1 MNAQHKKLAMTF
13 AALLVPIGMAVAQSP
28 SPSWGAKFK
37 PQGTERTQERKVQK
51 TLSHESTLA
60 TTQKEAVKHHSP
72 FPVFRRTIVKSEEG
86 KKASNYAKNLPST
99 TDDDDFVVEPDW
111 VETFEDENDFNE
123 LFTVLDANNDGNTWS
138 YANRGSVRGTV
149 AAGPSQSDNGNDDW
163 LFTPAIHLKKGWLY
177 KVSFTLNNGSSRATL
192 HSTIEVKWGRNKTP
206 GAMTETIL
214 ETTDPPHD
222 LRSHGQPYS
231 QDITV
236 PADGNYYIGFHDN
249 SEAGRVYLT
258 VTDISVKKGSSATQP
273 AAATNITVN
282 PAPLGRLSA
291 DITFNAPN
299 KSINDDD
306 LTSVD
311 SIQILRDGTH
321 IATLPQAEG
330 GAALSY
336 TDSTMTDDGIY
347 KYEVVAYLNGNTGQS
362 GYAQAYVGVDVPLPP
377 ANLKLLDNKDNIKV
391 VWDPAS
397 SVGANGGYVDPN
409 DVNVTV
415 YKVEPSFLR
424 DHVGDFIAGSEVGAT
439 SLLIQHNPEE
449 TMSGDSI
456 QELFN
461 VFARATN
468 SKGSGDYY
476 ESDPLPIGPSLK
488 LPFKESMKNAKLDNA
503 SGPWISGND
512 QWLDRDHAPAWWVVE
527 DKSSD
532 NDGGSMFLNSYV
544 TQTSPT
550 DFIHLDL
557 QPGDVSSVNMPKV
570 TLNGAQSPKL
580 YFDLY
585 ATENDSVI
593 QDVKIQT
600 PDGNLHTEKTIDM
613 STLEPGWH
621 PEIIDLSQYVS
632 ERYIIVRFS
641 SNIQAQSAVIGL
653 DDINIYDQLE
663 NNLAISEL
671 NVPKETKSGRTIPV
685 EVIVSNL
692 GASPASNYS
701 VVLYSG
707 DKVISTTPRNQ
718 SLALLRADTV
728 SLSLPVGAM
737 QNGDLSVKAQV
748 VFDGDLDESDNTA
761 TKTVKVEPSNY
772 TTVNDL
778 AATPGTD
785 GVSLNWTKPGIP
797 DPIQTT
803 EDFESYNAFST
814 EFGEWTLVDGDK
826 GKCGGFFEGYPY
838 PGQGNAFAYIVL
850 NPAAISSEIKIL
862 ENNPGFTPH
871 SGNQFAA
878 AIFATNGGMPLDAD
892 NWMISPE
899 LSGRKQTVKF
909 YVFNVATAYENQS
922 TNVFTEDYEV
932 LYSKTND
939 SIPSFRRL
947 KSGVADGSNAV
958 TESPNWKEV
967 SVELPEGA
975 KYFAIH
981 HITPQSSGLVFGVDD
996 ISFEKLAPGTNDSI
1010 IGFNIYRNGALIGSV
1025 DKDAV
1030 TFNDKDEATDGTV
1043 YNVTT
1048 VYKSNEGVTTESA
1061 YSNDATIH
1069 VANGISEIKAGAD
1082 GLYNVY
1088 TIDGRAVR
1096 INSKTLGGLPKGLY
1110 IINNRKYVVK

>member
-1 MNAQHKKLAMTF
+1 MNAQHKKF
-13 AALLVPIGMAVAQSP
+13 ATAFVALLVPIGMAVAQSP
-28 SPSWGAKFK
+28 SPSWVAKLK
-37 PQGTERTQERKVQK
+37 TQGTERTQVRKAQK
-51 TLSHESTLA
+51 TLGHESTLE
-60 TTQKEAVKHHSP
+60 TTQKDAAQRHSS
-72 FPVFRRTIVKSEEG
+72 FPVSRRTIVKSDEG
-86 KKASNYAKNLPST
+86 EKTNNYAKNLPST

-111 VETFEDENDFNE
+111 TETFEDENDFNE
-123 LFTVLDANNDGNTWS
+123 LFTVLDANNDGKTWT
-138 YANRGSVRGTV
+138 YDNRGKVRGTV
-149 AAGPSQSDNGNDDW
+149 AEGPNQSENGNDDW

-177 KVSFTLNNGSSRATL
+177 KVSFTLNNGSSRDAW
-192 HSTIEVKWGRNKTP
+192 HSTIEVKLGRNKTP

-222 LRSHGQPYS
+222 IHSHGQPYS

-249 SEAGRVYLT
+249 SEAGCIYLT
-258 VTDISVKKGSSATQP
+258 VTDISVKKGSSTTLP
-273 AAATNITVN
+273 AAPTNITVN

-291 DITFNAPN
+291 DITFNVPN

-321 IATLPQAEG
+321 IATLPQAES
-330 GAALSY
+330 GATLSY
-336 TDSTMTDDGIY
+336 TDTTMTDDGTY
-347 KYEVVAYLNGNTGQS
+347 KYEVVAYLSGNAGQS

-397 SVGANGGYVDPN
+397 SVGAHGGYVDPN
-409 DVNVTV
+409 DVSVTV

-424 DHVGDFIAGSEVGAT
+424 DHVGDFITGSEVGAT
-439 SLLIQHNPEE
+439 SLIIQHNPEE
-449 TMSGDSI
+449 SMSGDTI

-476 ESDPLPIGPSLK
+476 ESDPLPIGPTLK
-488 LPFKESMKNAKLDNA
+488 LPFRESMKNALLDNA
-503 SGPWISGND
+503 SSPWISGNE
-512 QWLDRDHAPAWWVVE
+512 QWLNRDNAPGWWVVE
-527 DKSSD
+527 DNSSD
-532 NDGGSMFLNSYV
+532 NDGGSMFLQSYV
-544 TQTSPT
+544 TQTSAT
-550 DFIHLDL
+550 TFVNIDL
-557 QPGDVSSVNMPKV
+557 QPGDMSSVNMPKV
-570 TLNGAQSPKL
+570 ALDGATSPKL

-585 ATENDSVI
+585 ATENDSTILNVE
-593 QDVKIQT
+593 IQT
-600 PDGNLHTEKTIDM
+600 PDGNIHTEKTIDM
-613 STLEPGWH
+613 LTLEAGWH
-621 PEIIDLSQYVS
+621 PEILDLSQYAS
-632 ERYIIVRFS
+632 ERYIIVRFNNS
-641 SNIQAQSAVIGL
+641 IQAQSAVIGL
-653 DDINIYDQLE
+653 DDINIYNQLE

-671 NVPKETKSGRTIPV
+671 NVPERTKSGRTIPV
-685 EVIVSNL
+685 DVIVNNL
-692 GASPASNYS
+692 GASPVSNYS
-701 VVLYSG
+701 VVLYSD
-707 DKVISTTPRNQ
+707 DKVISTTPRTPN
-718 SLALLRADTV
+718 LALLRTDTV
-728 SLSLPVGAM
+728 RLSLPVEAM
-737 QNGDLSVKAQV
+737 KNGDLSVKAQV
-748 VFDGDLDESDNTA
+748 IFDGDLDESNNTA
-761 TKTVKVEPSNY
+761 TKTVKVEASNY
-772 TTVNDL
+772 AKVSDL
-778 AATPGTD
+778 AATPGND

-797 DPIQTT
+797 APIQTT
-803 EDFESYNAFST
+803 EDFDSYDAFST
-814 EFGEWTLVDGDK
+814 QFGDWTLVDGDQ

-838 PGQGNAFAYIVL
+838 PGQGNEFAFIVL
-850 NPAAISSEIKIL
+850 NPAAISSDIKIL

-878 AIFATNGGMPLDAD
+878 AIFATRNGMPLDAD

-899 LSGRKQTVKF
+899 LSGNKQTVKF
-909 YVFNVATAYENQS
+909 YVFNLATAYENQS
-922 TNVFTEDYEV
+922 SDIFSENYEV
-932 LYSKTND
+932 LYSETND
-939 SIPSFRRL
+939 SISSFKRL
-947 KSGVADGSNAV
+947 KSGIADGSNAV

-967 SVELPEGA
+967 TAELPEGA

-981 HITPQSSGLVFGVDD
+981 HITPQSTGLVFGVDD

-1010 IGFNIYRNGALIGSV
+1010 IGFNIYRNGTLIGSV

-1061 YSNDATIH
+1061 FSNDATIH